1 MWKVRKVNFIIC
13 TWLSLCWT
21 GSQFNS

>member
-1 MWKVRKVNFIIC
+1 VRSYYLGPCRK

-21 GSQFNS
+21 KI